1 MKEEVKVAET
11 TCCCEDCDC
20 PCCEGCDKC
29 DCVALA
35 ANRRKMNEGIQNSQG
50 FQGAPIEAPFSF
62 AQKTEEAIKAM
73 RCLVALA
80 LLLLSVLPATG
91 Q

>member
-29 DCVALA
+29 DCDCPCCQSS
-35 ANRRKMNEGIQNSQG
+35 ED
-50 FQGAPIEAPFSF
+50 E
-62 AQKTEEAIKAM
+62 
-73 RCLVALA
+73 
-80 LLLLSVLPATG
+80 
-91 Q
+91 

>member
-1 MKEEVKVAET
+1 
-11 TCCCEDCDC
+11 
-20 PCCEGCDKC
+20 
-29 DCVALA
+29 
-35 ANRRKMNEGIQNSQG
+35 MNDGIQSSQG